1 MNFGGQVWKR
11 EPENYIFFFRV
22 WRTERHS
29 PGAVIK
35 SQLVFVFF
43 PFITAFD

>member
-35 SQLVFVFF
+35 SQLAVKPVI
-43 PFITAFD
+43 PTNR